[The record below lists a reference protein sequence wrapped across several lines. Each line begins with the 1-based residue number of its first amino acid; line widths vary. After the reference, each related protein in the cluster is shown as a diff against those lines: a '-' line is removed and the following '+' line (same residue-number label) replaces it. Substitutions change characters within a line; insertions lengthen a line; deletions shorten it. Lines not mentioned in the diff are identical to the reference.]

1 MSPTL
6 VAHPIHPAL
15 DLVGDTPLIEI
26 ARLAPLPT
34 GVRLFAKA
42 EFLNPSGSVKDRAA
56 RAMLLEGLA
65 SGALRPGKTIVDATS
80 GNTGI
85 ALAMMG
91 AALGYP
97 VRLFLPANASPERK
111 QIMRSF
117 GADIIETDP
126 LEGCD
131 GAYTAVQQAVASVP
145 ELFFYPDQYNNPAN
159 PAAHESGT
167 AQEIWEQSG
176 GAVTHFV
183 AAMGTSGTFTGT
195 ARGLKAEDSTIQTIA
210 VQPDSP
216 WHGIEGTKH
225 MASTLA
231 PGIMDVSLHD
241 AVERISTTEAY
252 ETTRRLARVEGL
264 LVGVS
269 SGANVAAA
277 LKVAARQPP
286 GSLVVTIL
294 CDTGSRYLSDPFW
307 NEAAS

>member
-1 MSPTL
+1 MS
-6 VAHPIHPAL
+6 VAL
-15 DLVGDTPLIEI
+15 DTVGLHPCLDHVGDTPLIELT
-26 ARLAPLPT
+26 RVAPLPP
-34 GVRLFAKA
+34 GVRLLAKA

-56 RAMLLEGLA
+56 RAMLERGLA

-97 VRLFLPANASPERK
+97 VRLFMPANASPERK
-111 QIMRSF
+111 QIMRSY

-126 LEGCD
+126 MEGSD
-131 GAYTAVQQAVASVP
+131 GAYLAVQQAVASVP
-145 ELFFYPDQYNNPAN
+145 ELYFYPDQYNNPAN
-159 PAAHESGT
+159 PEAHERGT
-167 AQEIWEQSG
+167 GREIWEQTD

-195 ARGLKAEDSTIQTIA
+195 TRRLKTENPTIQAIA
-210 VQPDSP
+210 VEPDSP

-225 MASTLA
+225 MASTLR
-231 PGIMDVSLHD
+231 PGILDESIRDGLVRV
-241 AVERISTTEAY
+241 ATEEAY
-252 ETTRRLARVEGL
+252 DLTRRLARTEGL

-277 LKVAARQPP
+277 LRVAATLPP
-286 GSLVVTIL
+286 DSVVVTIL
-294 CDTGSRYLSDPFW
+294 CDSGSRYLTDPFW
-307 NEAAS
+307 AG